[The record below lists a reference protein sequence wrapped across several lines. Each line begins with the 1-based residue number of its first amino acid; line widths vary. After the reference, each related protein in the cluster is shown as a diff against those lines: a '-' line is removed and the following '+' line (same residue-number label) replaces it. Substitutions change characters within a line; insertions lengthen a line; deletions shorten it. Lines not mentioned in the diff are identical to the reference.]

1 MKRSGLTKLNPRAR
15 ATAAAR
21 EDKRAP
27 AKPARGAAKLEV
39 VSTRRERTGATASGT
54 TSIGVL
60 AGIGNKGEVYIDL
73 PAEQRRAV
81 PARTIVSLDQRAVG
95 RELLVT
101 WPRATLQPVVIG
113 LLCVADELDPER
125 MQHAHRPNFNATI
138 DGEHIDLAAEKE
150 ITLRCGKA
158 SIALTADGKIV
169 IKGAQLLSAASG
181 VHRIRGGTVQIN

>member
-1 MKRSGLTKLNPRAR
+1 MKRSGLTKLNPRSR
-15 ATAAAR
+15 AAAAAR
-21 EDKRAP
+21 DHKRAP
-27 AKPARGAAKLEV
+27 AKPSRGAAKLEV
-39 VSTRRERTGATASGT
+39 VSTRRERGAAASGT
-54 TSIGVL
+54 TSIGLL

-81 PARTIVSLDQRAVG
+81 PARSIVALDKRAIG
-95 RELLVT
+95 RELLVA

-113 LLCVADELDPER
+113 LLCVADDLDPEPAP
-125 MQHAHRPNFNATI
+125 HARRPDYKATI
-138 DGEHIDLAAEKE
+138 DGEQIELTAEKE

-181 VHRIRGGTVQIN
+181 VHRIRGGAVQIN